1 MRGTLVNVG
10 ADLVGSGIGLA
21 IGDRLSER
29 FQRIIT
35 TGLGLSTL
43 PLAAA
48 RLSLGW

>member
-1 MRGTLVNVG
+1 MRGIIVNVV
-10 ADLVGSGIGLA
+10 AVLVGSRIGLA
-21 IGDRLSER
+21 IGNRLSER